1 MGLPLQEVN
10 AGFGEV
16 GSLACACLI
25 ESSAADMLGATS
37 PGQIGQSLETSVREL
52 LAAAVERVL
61 SRLPRA
67 SASLPN
73 GRARLALIFA
83 WTITTESAA
92 CRSGIT
98 GSPTTVPC
106 WTTGNISPVRVDQ
119 KSRTRSR
126 PCWLPPG
133 WTDWDGH
140 VRSRSPP
147 APASHPMTGGRSLGS
162 PDQPHIA
169 LPLQLF

>member
-10 AGFGEV
+10 AGFGGV

-61 SRLPRA
+61 TRLPRA

-98 GSPTTVPC
+98 GSPHDGALLDDGKHLTRQGGSEVTDAIAPLLAAA
-106 WTTGNISPVRVDQ
+106 WMDRLGW
-119 KSRTRSR
+119 SRAQR
-126 PCWLPPG
+126 PPL
-133 WTDWDGH
+133 
-140 VRSRSPP
+140 
-147 APASHPMTGGRSLGS
+147 HPHRT
-162 PDQPHIA
+162 Q
-169 LPLQLF
+169 